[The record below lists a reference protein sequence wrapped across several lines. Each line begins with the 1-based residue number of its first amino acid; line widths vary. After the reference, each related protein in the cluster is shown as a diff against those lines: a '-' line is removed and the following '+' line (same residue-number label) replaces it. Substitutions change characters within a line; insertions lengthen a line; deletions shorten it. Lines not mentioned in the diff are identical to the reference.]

1 MASLDFTV
9 PITNLMPYDERI
21 QSRFWVRRLGAVVV
35 ATLSLCAVVLAAV
48 GLYGVMTYF
57 VDQRRADIAV
67 RIALG
72 ATPTNIAGLVLLKAL
87 RLIGYGIAVGL
98 VATWTIAHIG
108 KGMLYQVSTLDPTA
122 ILATFLVLG
131 TTAALACLGP
141 VLRAV
146 YTEPTRCLRD

>member
-1 MASLDFTV
+1 MLFNVAETGLEIVKTR
-9 PITNLMPYDERI
+9 TRNLCRN
-21 QSRFWVRRLGAVVV
+21 
-35 ATLSLCAVVLAAV
+35 
-48 GLYGVMTYF
+48 
-57 VDQRRADIAV
+57 QRRADIAV

-108 KGMLYQVSTLDPTA
+108 KGMLYQVSPLDPTA
-122 ILATFLVLG
+122 IFATFLVLG

-141 VLRAV
+141 VLRAI